1 MSEQDRIAELTAE
14 TARLWEENQRLK
26 AERRAIE
33 EYERRVGYVESSLS
47 WRITKPLRSGKKV
60 VGLLRWIVHVLRS

>member
-1 MSEQDRIAELTAE
+1 VSEQDRIAELTAE

-33 EYERRVGYVESSLS
+33 EYERRVGYVESSFS
-47 WRITKPLRSGKKV
+47 WKITRPLRLGKKLAGKV
-60 VGLLRWIVHVLRS
+60 RRHLRES

>member
-1 MSEQDRIAELTAE
+1 VTEQDRIAELTAE

-33 EYERRVGYVESSLS
+33 DYERRVGYVEGSFS
-47 WRITKPLRSGKKV
+47 WKITKPLRVGKQLAGKV
-60 VGLLRWIVHVLRS
+60 RRHLRES